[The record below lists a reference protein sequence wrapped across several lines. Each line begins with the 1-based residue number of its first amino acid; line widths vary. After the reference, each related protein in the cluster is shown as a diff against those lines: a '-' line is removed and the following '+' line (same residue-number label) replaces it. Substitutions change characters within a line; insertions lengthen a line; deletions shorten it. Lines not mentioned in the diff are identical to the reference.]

1 MSKYSDFWFDNRK
14 TTLVDDVLSIDDDK
28 PVKKGKDLISLAGH
42 KRAISNFV
50 RIVSGQNIPVKFMS
64 RGDSYTDGK
73 SVTIGSN
80 INEKNFD
87 HVVGLALHEGS
98 HIAFSDFNAFSDA
111 RHLTKVRNF
120 DMTHDRREFFR
131 GMINY
136 IEDRRVDSLVFK
148 SSPGYKGYYHSLYE
162 KYFNGKKVA
171 KGLGSTMY
179 RELDFESYMFRIINF
194 TNGGTE
200 LNALPRL
207 ADIYR
212 LIDMKNIL
220 RLKSTDDVIELAKSV
235 SEIIFGLV
243 DISNGEG
250 DNQNQNQNGQEE
262 ENTDS
267 DGTPSDD
274 DNNNDSDGEE
284 SDEDGSQTS
293 APTPS
298 DSENSEENSDESE
311 GEELSERQE
320 KQIKKMFDDQ
330 KEMLDGR
337 TKKTKLTKKDE
348 GVVSALSNSNTEMV
362 DTGSTE
368 IGIVKTVVIP
378 SLTAELINSKAF
390 PFFRSLDSDSY
401 EYRNSWGSGKQMVD
415 AIANGFRL
423 GAILGK
429 KLKVRGEEKDLIFTR
444 QNTGKIN
451 KRLISE
457 LGFGNNSVFSQI
469 QKESFNKANLHISID
484 GSGSMQ
490 GEKFQ
495 KAITSAVA
503 MCKAAD
509 MAGNIHVVVDVRY
522 TFNDNPVVLVI
533 YNSKKDKLTKIKTLW
548 NTLRV
553 SGTTPESL
561 CYEAI
566 MKKFLGCV
574 NGEDN
579 YFINYS
585 DGAPWFSTG
594 SRYTRE
600 VYYGGERAVKHA
612 RKMVKMMKNNGM
624 KIMSYFI
631 SGGYMSDTEKDT
643 FTQMYGKDASFID
656 PTNMMNVARS
666 MNQKFLEK

>member
-14 TTLVDDVLSIDDDK
+14 TTLVDDILSTDDDK
-28 PVKKGKDLISLAGH
+28 PVKKGKDLIGLAGH

-50 RIVSGQNIPVKFMS
+50 RIVSGQNIPVNFMT

-98 HIAFSDFNAFSDA
+98 HIAYSDFNAFRDA
-111 RHLTKVRNF
+111 RQLTKVRNF
-120 DMTHDRREFFR
+120 DMTSERSEFFR

-220 RLKSTDDVIELAKSV
+220 RLKSTDDAIELAKSV
-235 SEIIFGLV
+235 SEIIFGLI
-243 DISNGEG
+243 DESEGKGEG
-250 DNQNQNQNGQEE
+250 QNQNQNGQDE

-267 DGTPSDD
+267 EGSPSE
-274 DNNNDSDGEE
+274 DNNDSSSDGEE
-284 SDEDGSQTS
+284 SSDDGSQTS
-293 APTPS
+293 DSAPS
-298 DSENSEENSDESE
+298 NSDEESEESE
-311 GEELSERQE
+311 GEELSERQQ
-320 KQIKKMFDDQ
+320 KQIKKMFEDQ
-330 KEMLDGR
+330 KEMLDGK
-337 TKKTKLTKKDE
+337 TKKTKLTKKDQS
-348 GVVSALSNSNTEMV
+348 VVSALSNSNTEMV
-362 DTGSTE
+362 DTGNTE
-368 IGIVKTVVIP
+368 IGSVKTVVIP
-378 SLTAELINSKAF
+378 SLTAELIESKAF
-390 PFFRSLDSDSY
+390 PFFRSLDSNSY
-401 EYRNSWGSGKQMVD
+401 EYTASWGGGKQMIE

-457 LGFGNNSVFSQI
+457 LGFGNDSVFSQI

-484 GSGSMQ
+484 GSGSMN

-495 KAITSAVA
+495 KAVTSAVA

-522 TFNDNPVVLVI
+522 TFNDNPVVVVV
-533 YNSKKDKLTKIKTLW
+533 YNSKKDKLTKIKSLW
-548 NTLRV
+548 KTLRV

-585 DGAPWFSTG
+585 DGSPWFSAG
-594 SRYTRE
+594 SRNNRE
-600 VYYGGERAVKHA
+600 VYYGGERAVRHA

-631 SGGYMSDTEKDT
+631 SGGYMSDSERDT
-643 FTQMYGKDASFID
+643 FTKMYGKDASFID
-656 PTNMMNVARS
+656 PTNMMNVAKS

>member
-14 TTLVDDVLSIDDDK
+14 TTLVDDVLSDVTE
-28 PVKKGKDLISLAGH
+28 PVKKGKDLIGLAGH

-111 RHLTKVRNF
+111 RNLTKVRNF

-131 GMINY
+131 GIINY

-194 TNGGTE
+194 TNEGTE

-401 EYRNSWGSGKQMVD
+401 EYRNSWGSGKLIVD
-415 AIANGFRL
+415 AIDNGFRL

-548 NTLRV
+548 KTLRV

-594 SRYTRE
+594 SRHTRE

-631 SGGYMSDTEKDT
+631 SGGYMSDSEKDT
-643 FTQMYGKDASFID
+643 FNRMYGKDASFID
-656 PTNMMNVARS
+656 PTNMMNVAKS
-666 MNQKFLEK
+666 MNKKFLEK

>member
-14 TTLVDDVLSIDDDK
+14 TTLVDDILSTDDDK
-28 PVKKGKDLISLAGH
+28 PVKKGKDLIGLAGH

-50 RIVSGQNIPVKFMS
+50 RIVSGQNIPVNFMT

-98 HIAFSDFNAFSDA
+98 HIAYSDFNAFRDA
-111 RHLTKVRNF
+111 RQLTKVRNF
-120 DMTHDRREFFR
+120 DMTSERSEFFR

-220 RLKSTDDVIELAKSV
+220 RLKSTDDAIELAKSV
-235 SEIIFGLV
+235 SEIIFGLI
-243 DISNGEG
+243 DESEGKGEG
-250 DNQNQNQNGQEE
+250 QNQNQNGQDE

-267 DGTPSDD
+267 EGSPSE
-274 DNNNDSDGEE
+274 DNNDSSSDGEE
-284 SDEDGSQTS
+284 SSDDGSQTS
-293 APTPS
+293 DSAPS
-298 DSENSEENSDESE
+298 NSDEESEESE
-311 GEELSERQE
+311 GEELSERQQ
-320 KQIKKMFDDQ
+320 KQIKKMFEDQ
-330 KEMLDGR
+330 KEMLDGK
-337 TKKTKLTKKDE
+337 TKKTKLTKKDQS
-348 GVVSALSNSNTEMV
+348 VVSALSNSNTEMV
-362 DTGSTE
+362 DTGNTE
-368 IGIVKTVVIP
+368 IGSVKTVVIP
-378 SLTAELINSKAF
+378 SLTAELIESKAF
-390 PFFRSLDSDSY
+390 PFFRSLDSNSY
-401 EYRNSWGSGKQMVD
+401 EYTASWGGGKQMIE

-457 LGFGNNSVFSQI
+457 LGFGNDSVFSQI

-484 GSGSMQ
+484 GSGSMN

-495 KAITSAVA
+495 KAVTSAVA

-522 TFNDNPVVLVI
+522 TFNDNPVVVVI
-533 YNSKKDKLTKIKTLW
+533 YNSKKDKLTKIKSLW
-548 NTLRV
+548 KTLRV

-585 DGAPWFSTG
+585 DGSPWFSAG
-594 SRYTRE
+594 SRNNRE
-600 VYYGGERAVKHA
+600 VYYGGDRAVRHA

-631 SGGYMSDTEKDT
+631 SGGYMSDSERDT
-643 FTQMYGKDASFID
+643 FTRMYGKDASFID
-656 PTNMMNVARS
+656 PTNMMNVAKS

>member
-1 MSKYSDFWFDNRK
+1 MTSNYK
-14 TTLVDDVLSIDDDK
+14 LS
-28 PVKKGKDLISLAGH
+28 GSAYT
-42 KRAISNFV
+42 
-50 RIVSGQNIPVKFMS
+50 NI
-64 RGDSYTDGK
+64 R
-73 SVTIGSN
+73 
-80 INEKNFD
+80 E
-87 HVVGLALHEGS
+87 
-98 HIAFSDFNAFSDA
+98 
-111 RHLTKVRNF
+111 NF

-131 GMINY
+131 GIINY
-136 IEDRRVDSLVFK
+136 IEDRRVDSIVFK

-194 TNGGTE
+194 TNEGTE

-220 RLKSTDDVIELAKSV
+220 RLKSTDDAIELAKSV

-243 DISNGEG
+243 DESKGKGEG
-250 DNQNQNQNGQEE
+250 QNQNQNGQDE

-267 DGTPSDD
+267 EGSPSE
-274 DNNNDSDGEE
+274 DNNDSSSDGEE
-284 SDEDGSQTS
+284 SSDDGSQTS
-293 APTPS
+293 DSAPS
-298 DSENSEENSDESE
+298 DSDEESEESE

-320 KQIKKMFDDQ
+320 KQIKKMFEEQ
-330 KEMLDGR
+330 KEMLDGQTR
-337 TKKTKLTKKDE
+337 KTKLTKKDQ

-362 DTGSTE
+362 DTGNTE
-368 IGIVKTVVIP
+368 IGSVKTVVIP
-378 SLTAELINSKAF
+378 SLTAELIESKAF
-390 PFFRSLDSDSY
+390 PFFRSLDSNSY
-401 EYRNSWGSGKQMVD
+401 EYSNSWGTGKQMVD

-457 LGFGNNSVFSQI
+457 LGFGNDSVFSQI

-484 GSGSMQ
+484 GSGSMN

-503 MCKAAD
+503 MCKAAN

-522 TFNDNPVVLVI
+522 TFNDNPVVVVV
-533 YNSKKDKLTKIKTLW
+533 YNSKKDKLTKIKSLW
-548 NTLRV
+548 KTLRV

-585 DGAPWFSTG
+585 DGSPWFSVG
-594 SRYTRE
+594 SSRHDRD
-600 VYYGGERAVKHA
+600 VYYGGERAIRHT

-631 SGGYMSDTEKDT
+631 SGGYMSDSEKDT
-643 FTQMYGKDASFID
+643 FNRMYGKDASFID
-656 PTNMMNVARS
+656 PTNMMNVAKS
-666 MNQKFLEK
+666 MNKKFLEK

>member
-14 TTLVDDVLSIDDDK
+14 TTLVDDILSTDDDK
-28 PVKKGKDLISLAGH
+28 PVKKGKDLIGLAGH

-50 RIVSGQNIPVKFMS
+50 RIVSGQNIPVNFMT

-98 HIAFSDFNAFSDA
+98 HIAYSDFNAFRDA
-111 RHLTKVRNF
+111 RQLTKVRNF
-120 DMTHDRREFFR
+120 DMTSERSEFFR

-220 RLKSTDDVIELAKSV
+220 RLKSTDDAIELAKSV
-235 SEIIFGLV
+235 SEIIFGLI
-243 DISNGEG
+243 DESEGKGEG
-250 DNQNQNQNGQEE
+250 QNQNQNGQDE

-267 DGTPSDD
+267 EGSPSE
-274 DNNNDSDGEE
+274 DNNDSSSDGEE
-284 SDEDGSQTS
+284 SSDDGSQTS
-293 APTPS
+293 DSAPS
-298 DSENSEENSDESE
+298 NSDEESEESE
-311 GEELSERQE
+311 GEELSERQQ
-320 KQIKKMFDDQ
+320 KQIKKMFEDQ
-330 KEMLDGR
+330 KEMLDGK
-337 TKKTKLTKKDE
+337 TKKTKLTKKDQS
-348 GVVSALSNSNTEMV
+348 VVSALSNSNTEMV
-362 DTGSTE
+362 DTGNTE
-368 IGIVKTVVIP
+368 IGSVKTVVIP
-378 SLTAELINSKAF
+378 SLTAELIESKAF
-390 PFFRSLDSDSY
+390 PFFRSLDSNSY
-401 EYRNSWGSGKQMVD
+401 EYTAVWGGGKQMIE

-457 LGFGNNSVFSQI
+457 LGFGNDSVFSQI

-484 GSGSMQ
+484 GSGSMN

-495 KAITSAVA
+495 KAVTSAVA

-522 TFNDNPVVLVI
+522 TFNDNPVVVVV
-533 YNSKKDKLTKIKTLW
+533 YNSKKDKLTKIKSLW
-548 NTLRV
+548 KTLRV

-585 DGAPWFSTG
+585 DGSPWFSAG
-594 SRYTRE
+594 SRNNRE
-600 VYYGGERAVKHA
+600 VYYGGERAVRHA

-631 SGGYMSDTEKDT
+631 SGGYMSDSERDT
-643 FTQMYGKDASFID
+643 FTKMYGKDASFID
-656 PTNMMNVARS
+656 PTNMMNVAKS
-666 MNQKFLEK
+666 MNKKFLEK

>member
-1 MSKYSDFWFDNRK
+1 
-14 TTLVDDVLSIDDDK
+14 
-28 PVKKGKDLISLAGH
+28 
-42 KRAISNFV
+42 
-50 RIVSGQNIPVKFMS
+50 
-64 RGDSYTDGK
+64 
-73 SVTIGSN
+73 
-80 INEKNFD
+80 
-87 HVVGLALHEGS
+87 
-98 HIAFSDFNAFSDA
+98 
-111 RHLTKVRNF
+111 
-120 DMTHDRREFFR
+120 
-131 GMINY
+131 
-136 IEDRRVDSLVFK
+136 
-148 SSPGYKGYYHSLYE
+148 
-162 KYFNGKKVA
+162 
-171 KGLGSTMY
+171 MY

-194 TNGGTE
+194 TNSGTE

-220 RLKSTDDVIELAKSV
+220 RLKSTDDAIELAKSV

-243 DISNGEG
+243 DESKGKGEG
-250 DNQNQNQNGQEE
+250 QNQNQNGQDE

-267 DGTPSDD
+267 EGSPSE
-274 DNNNDSDGEE
+274 DNNDSSSDGEE
-284 SDEDGSQTS
+284 SSDDGSQTS
-293 APTPS
+293 DSAPS
-298 DSENSEENSDESE
+298 DSDEESEESE

-320 KQIKKMFDDQ
+320 KQIKKMFEEQ
-330 KEMLDGR
+330 KEMLDGQTR
-337 TKKTKLTKKDE
+337 KTKLTKKDQ
-348 GVVSALSNSNTEMV
+348 GVVNALSNSNTEMV
-362 DTGSTE
+362 DTGNTE
-368 IGIVKTVVIP
+368 IGSVKTVVIP
-378 SLTAELINSKAF
+378 SLTAELIESKAF
-390 PFFRSLDSDSY
+390 PFFRSLDSNSY
-401 EYRNSWGSGKQMVD
+401 EYTAAWGGGKQMID

-457 LGFGNNSVFSQI
+457 LGFGNDSVFSQI

-484 GSGSMQ
+484 GSGSMN

-522 TFNDNPVVLVI
+522 TFNDNPVVVVV
-533 YNSKKDKLTKIKTLW
+533 YNSKKDKLTKIKSLW
-548 NTLRV
+548 KTLRV

-585 DGAPWFSTG
+585 DGSPWFSVG
-594 SRYTRE
+594 SSRHDRD
-600 VYYGGERAVKHA
+600 VYYGGERAIRHT

-631 SGGYMSDTEKDT
+631 SGGYMSDSEKDT
-643 FTQMYGKDASFID
+643 FNRMYGKDASFID
-656 PTNMMNVARS
+656 PTNMMNVAKS
-666 MNQKFLEK
+666 MNKKFLEK

>member
-14 TTLVDDVLSIDDDK
+14 TTLVDDILSTDDDK
-28 PVKKGKDLISLAGH
+28 PVKKGKDLIGLAGH

-50 RIVSGQNIPVKFMS
+50 RIVSGQNIPVNFMT

-98 HIAFSDFNAFSDA
+98 HIAYSDFNAFRDA
-111 RHLTKVRNF
+111 RQLTKVRNF
-120 DMTHDRREFFR
+120 DMTSERSEFFR

-220 RLKSTDDVIELAKSV
+220 RLKSTDDAIELAKSV
-235 SEIIFGLV
+235 SEIIFGLI
-243 DISNGEG
+243 DESEGKGEG
-250 DNQNQNQNGQEE
+250 QNQNQNGQDE

-267 DGTPSDD
+267 EGSPSE
-274 DNNNDSDGEE
+274 DNNDSSSDGEE
-284 SDEDGSQTS
+284 SSDDGSQTS
-293 APTPS
+293 DSAPS
-298 DSENSEENSDESE
+298 NSDEESEESE
-311 GEELSERQE
+311 GEELSERQQ
-320 KQIKKMFDDQ
+320 KQIKKMFEDQ
-330 KEMLDGR
+330 KEMLDGK
-337 TKKTKLTKKDE
+337 TKKTKLTKKDQS
-348 GVVSALSNSNTEMV
+348 VVSALSNSNTEMV
-362 DTGSTE
+362 DTGNTE
-368 IGIVKTVVIP
+368 IGSVKTVVIP
-378 SLTAELINSKAF
+378 SLTAELIESKAF
-390 PFFRSLDSDSY
+390 PFFRSLDSNSY
-401 EYRNSWGSGKQMVD
+401 EYTAAWGGGKQMIE

-457 LGFGNNSVFSQI
+457 LGFGNDSVFSQI

-484 GSGSMQ
+484 GSGSMN

-495 KAITSAVA
+495 KAVTSAVA

-522 TFNDNPVVLVI
+522 TFNDNPVVVVV
-533 YNSKKDKLTKIKTLW
+533 YNSKKDKLTKIKSLW
-548 NTLRV
+548 KTLRV

-585 DGAPWFSTG
+585 DGSPWFSAG
-594 SRYTRE
+594 SRNNRE
-600 VYYGGERAVKHA
+600 VYYGGERAVRHA

-631 SGGYMSDTEKDT
+631 SGGYMSDSERDT
-643 FTQMYGKDASFID
+643 FTKMYGKDASFID
-656 PTNMMNVARS
+656 PTNMMNVAKS
-666 MNQKFLEK
+666 MNKKFLEK